1 MPWEAFIKE
10 EYIQEGRLRAILVRT
25 DAEYWMDLENEVQDL
40 VKRNLVE
47 KLFLSNSQIMW

>member
-10 EYIQEGRLRAILVRT
+10 EYIQEGRLCAILVRT
-25 DAEYWMDLENEVQDL
+25 DAEYLMDLENEVQDL

-47 KLFLSNSQIMW
+47 KLFLSNSQIM